1 MNREGWRVGVRQ
13 KLQPWPPSQGLD
25 GPCCPPLPHDQEWG
39 DPAKSCQ
46 DGWGN
51 QPSGPQDSSLLG
63 LPSPSSPLHWHCWD
77 MGPLLEAQPPP
88 TQPATPTPGLLTPT
102 PCFWDKA

>member
-25 GPCCPPLPHDQEWG
+25 GPCWPPLPHDQEWG

-77 MGPLLEAQPPP
+77 MGPLLEA
-88 TQPATPTPGLLTPT
+88 
-102 PCFWDKA
+102 